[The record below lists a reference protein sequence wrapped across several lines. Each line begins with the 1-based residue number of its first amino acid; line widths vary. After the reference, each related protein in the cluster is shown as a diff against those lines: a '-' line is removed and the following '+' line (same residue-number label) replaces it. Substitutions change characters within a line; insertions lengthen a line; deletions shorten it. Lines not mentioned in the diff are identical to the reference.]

1 MENCYWRR
9 GNLEFVRI
17 LRRLSVCRK
26 VWSILFLDIY
36 FQWKFLQNKVF
47 MKRIL
52 SVRFCV
58 LGKSGVF
65 YNVYF
70 IEKGKI
76 FDVYFIGGKKK
87 GENFIEK
94 IFIT

>member
-1 MENCYWRR
+1 
-9 GNLEFVRI
+9 
-17 LRRLSVCRK
+17 
-26 VWSILFLDIY
+26 
-36 FQWKFLQNKVF
+36 

-76 FDVYFIGGKKK
+76 FDVYFIGRKKK

>member
-36 FQWKFLQNKVF
+36 FQWKFSRNKVF

-65 YNVYF
+65 YF

>member
-1 MENCYWRR
+1 M
-9 GNLEFVRI
+9 
-17 LRRLSVCRK
+17 
-26 VWSILFLDIY
+26 
-36 FQWKFLQNKVF
+36 F

-65 YNVYF
+65 YF